1 LLHKT
6 VGGCV
11 KIFKE
16 KNMNDSI
23 ILIGMPGSG
32 KSTVGVQLAK
42 HLGLEFIDTDLLIQT
57 NQGRLLQD
65 IVDTDGHEILRHIE
79 AQELQQLTIHK
90 ALVATGGSA
99 VYSDSGMQNLK
110 AQGIVIYLDV
120 SFAEIESRITNSN
133 NSRGIAKAKGQTLED
148 LYNERIPLYKKY
160 ADITINNNNHL
171 QMDALSEAI
180 NRFKNRPQ

>member
-1 LLHKT
+1 
-6 VGGCV
+6 
-11 KIFKE
+11 
-16 KNMNDSI
+16 MNDSI

-32 KSTVGVQLAK
+32 KSTIGVQLAK
-42 HLGLEFIDTDLLIQT
+42 HLGLKFIDTDLLIQT

-79 AQELQQLTIHK
+79 SQELQQLSIHK

-99 VYSDSGMQNLK
+99 VYSESGMQNLT
-110 AQGIVIYLDV
+110 AQGTVIYLDV
-120 SFAEIESRITNSN
+120 SFAEIERRIITSK

-160 ADITINNNNHL
+160 ADMTIDNNNYI
-171 QMDALSEAI
+171 QMDEISEAI
-180 NRFKNRPQ
+180 NCFKISTEQITSINNLNE